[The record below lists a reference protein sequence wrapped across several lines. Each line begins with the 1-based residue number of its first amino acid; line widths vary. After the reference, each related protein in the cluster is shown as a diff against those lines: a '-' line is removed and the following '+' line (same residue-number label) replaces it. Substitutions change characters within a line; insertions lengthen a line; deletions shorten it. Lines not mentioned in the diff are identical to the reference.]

1 MWSREIA
8 NCLKLWRAE
17 EEVISKLSL
26 QLKVAIFYE
35 KEDVNFKADRR
46 ASMEKDKGQYK
57 NISYWQITIIL
68 VQIKLSFDLL
78 LELWETETFKT

>member
-57 NISYWQITIIL
+57 KYIVLANYNYFGTDKTKFWFITRTL
-68 VQIKLSFDLL
+68 RDWDF
-78 LELWETETFKT
+78 